1 MVVIA
6 KIGIAIILLLLYLFI
21 TLTTASLFM
30 LKYDS
35 YEDAITLA
43 YVLGIVIFMIVA
55 MLAIRGI

>member
-1 MVVIA
+1 MAVIA

-21 TLTTASLFM
+21 TLTTASLVM

-35 YEDAITLA
+35 YEDAISAA

>member
-21 TLTTASLFM
+21 TLTTASFVM

-35 YEDAITLA
+35 YEDAISAA